1 MSRIICITGSG
12 SKIAQAI
19 IKKVAKS
26 GDQLI
31 LHYRKNKPNISELNL
46 PEKIDIKLV
55 QADFNDSISLENFCE
70 QIKKC
75 DLLINNASEVIT
87 DILPMLDDNAINKM
101 LETNIIALIKICRA
115 VIPYMSSKRKGDIIN
130 ISSVAAHRANRGQ
143 TVYAGTKGFMESFSR
158 ALAAEFGGRGVRVN
172 CVAPGPIDSDSLKD
186 IMNYAPDE
194 IKSSMLSKRLGT
206 PEDVA
211 GLVAYLASEEAE
223 FINGESI
230 KIDGAFIRGL

>member
-19 IKKVAKS
+19 IKKVAKNC
-26 GDQLI
+26 DQLI
-31 LHYRKNKPNISELNL
+31 LHYRNNKPNITELNL
-46 PEKIDIKLV
+46 PENIDIKFI

-75 DLLINNASEVIT
+75 DLLINNATEVIT
-87 DILPMLDDNAINKM
+87 DILPMLDDSAINKM
-101 LETNIIALIKICRA
+101 LETNIVALIKICRA

-130 ISSVAAHRANRGQ
+130 ISSVSAHRANRGQ

-211 GLVAYLASEEAE
+211 GLVAYLASKEAE